1 MDDQSRKLA
10 RKLRLTGAAMVWERL
25 WPALWPLTG
34 TIALFLVAAMFDV
47 FSWLPGWLH
56 LLVLLGFMAAVV
68 WSVRSAVQ
76 EFRWPEAVAA
86 HRRLERN
93 SGLAHRPL
101 ETLIDEMSGARDPGT
116 NSLWRA
122 HKDRAW
128 AMIAN
133 LRVGAPRA
141 GLAQRDPRGLRVAL
155 ALLLLIGFAAAGP
168 GWQSRIAGAFTPDF
182 SGTGGP
188 GIALAAWIAPPEY
201 TGIAPIFLTAPS
213 GDATAA
219 TAMTAENGPIRVP
232 SGSTFYAQVN
242 GGKTQPTLHLDEAAM
257 AFAVI
262 DSENFQIDRLIESDQ
277 NLAQNLAQDLVQELV
292 VIQGRKN
299 LGRWQI
305 QVVADTPPTIG
316 YTEPI
321 AVDEGGAMG
330 IQYLAE
336 DDYGLDRTWLRVR
349 RLDAAGAEATFDL
362 PLAGVNLRSV
372 EEIREFDLTPH
383 PWAGLPVAISLVATD
398 ALGQIGASEEI
409 EMLLPQR
416 EFQNPVARAVI
427 EQRRDLA
434 ADPENRDRVAFAL
447 DAIADARA
455 EEIPDTGIYL
465 SLRSSIGRL
474 KFDQSA
480 PAIAEVI
487 DQLWDTALALEN
499 GDLGLAERDLRR
511 AQQALQDA
519 LERGAADEEIER
531 LMDELQEAVDEYLRA
546 LAEQGLQ
553 QAEGDPA
560 PPNEGGRQ
568 IDREELNRMLAEAR
582 ELSRLG
588 AREAAQQ
595 LLSELQDLLE
605 NLRAGT
611 APREGEGMAGQAMR
625 ELGDLMQDQQ
635 QLMDETFQQ
644 AQRGAFGD
652 ETQIP
657 NPGDQQQLR
666 QQLGELMEGLEGAMG
681 EIPGAF
687 GDAEEAMRGAG
698 QALEAGDLDAALA
711 QQTQALEQLRQGAAQ
726 LLEQMIGEGGDQ
738 PGGENVQRIPQ
749 PATDPLGRPLTGMG
763 ADTGNRVQVPDEAD
777 LQRARDIL
785 EELFRRAGERTRPL
799 LELDYI
805 DRLLRRF

>member
-1 MDDQSRKLA
+1 MDNQNRTLA

-34 TIALFLVAAMFDV
+34 TIALFLVAAVFDV
-47 FSWLPGWLH
+47 YSWVPGWLH
-56 LLVLLGFMAAVV
+56 LLALVGFGAGIV
-68 WSVRSAVQ
+68 WSVRSAIH
-76 EFRWPEAVAA
+76 EFRWPEARAA
-86 HRRLERN
+86 HRRLERS

-101 ETLIDEMSGARDPGT
+101 ETLVDEMSGARDPGT
-116 NSLWRA
+116 KSLWHA

-128 AMIAN
+128 ATIAK
-133 LRVGAPRA
+133 LRVGAPQA
-141 GLAQRDPRGLRVAL
+141 GLARRDPRGLRVAL
-155 ALLLLIGFAAAGP
+155 ALLLIIGFAAAGP
-168 GWQSRIAGAFTPDF
+168 GWQSRVSGAFTPDF
-182 SGTGGP
+182 SGAGGP
-188 GIALAAWIAPPEY
+188 GIELAAWIAPPEY
-201 TGIAPIFLTAPS
+201 TGVAPIFLTAPS
-213 GDATAA
+213 GDGATA
-219 TAMTAENGPIRVP
+219 TAMTAEGGPIRVP

-242 GGKTQPTLHLDEAAM
+242 GGKSQPALLLDETTM
-257 AFAVI
+257 AFGVI
-262 DSENFQIDRLIESDQ
+262 DSENFQIDRLLETRQ
-277 NLAQNLAQDLVQELV
+277 NLVQDLAV
-292 VIQGRKN
+292 VQGRKE
-299 LGRWQI
+299 LGHWQI
-305 QVVADTPPTIG
+305 QLVPDIPPVIAF
-316 YTEPI
+316 TEPI
-321 AVDEGGAMG
+321 AIDEGGAMS

-349 RLDAAGAEATFDL
+349 RAGADGAEETFDL
-362 PLAGVNLRSV
+362 PLAGVNLRTV
-372 EEIREFDLTPH
+372 EGFREFDLTPH
-383 PWAGLPVAISLVATD
+383 PWAGLPVAIALMATD

-409 EMLLPQR
+409 EMLLPER
-416 EFQNPVARAVI
+416 EFQNPVAKAVI

-447 DAIADARA
+447 DAIADART

-474 KFDQSA
+474 KFDQTEA
-480 PAIAEVI
+480 AIPEVI
-487 DQLWDTALALEN
+487 DQLWDTALALED

-519 LERGAADEEIER
+519 LERGAPDEEIER
-531 LMDELQEAVDEYLRA
+531 LMDELQAAVDDYLRS
-546 LAEQGLQ
+546 LAEQGLE
-553 QAEGDPA
+553 QAEGEPA
-560 PPNEGGRQ
+560 PPNEGGRR

-595 LLSELQDLLE
+595 LLAELQDILE

-611 APREGEGMAGQAMR
+611 APREGEGMAAEAMR
-625 ELGDLMQDQQ
+625 ELGDLMQGQQ

-652 ETQIP
+652 EAQVP
-657 NPGDQQQLR
+657 APGEQQQLR

-681 EIPGAF
+681 EIPGAL
-687 GDAEEAMRGAG
+687 GEAEEAMRGAG
-698 QALEAGDLDAALA
+698 QALEGGDLGQALA

-726 LLEQMIGEGGDQ
+726 LLEQMIGQAGEQ

-749 PATDPLGRPLTGMG
+749 PITDPLGRPLPGLG
-763 ADTGNRVQVPDEAD
+763 ADTSNRVQVPDEAD

-799 LELDYI
+799 FELDYI